1 MNNESPVTDKNQ
13 TLATICWTTTLIL
26 AAFLCFTQLG
36 MMLSLLAGR
45 IGTGLVAP
53 ASLALALFLGD
64 RLASR
69 TGLTGRTRLWPA
81 GLALGVL
88 ALSLAVSAWYLDLSW
103 DGQWYHQAA
112 IYAMARDWN
121 PLTDPMREFI
131 EHLQL
136 WVRHYAKGPWYVA
149 AAIYQTTGLIECG
162 KCTALLAWVAMGL
175 AVFAATL
182 DRGLCRRRA
191 AALAFVVALNPVA
204 MCELTSYLVD
214 GIMIGFLVVAVAA
227 MFSGFHRPQPVVL
240 WVGVLATIASIN
252 AKLTGL
258 VFLCFVFAAGWL
270 WCAVHHR
277 AWLLRYTGWTALA
290 LFLGAGIFGYNPY
303 VTNTIHRHQPFY
315 PVLGSAAYPS
325 LTQQG
330 REGIEL
336 YETPRNMM
344 GRNRFYRMAYATFSR
359 PGNAPYGRVPN
370 ADLMWPFAAR
380 WADLFFY
387 RYHEVRI
394 AGFGPW
400 FSGALLLGF
409 GLGVWLLFQRT
420 PARRV
425 AVLATLTIV
434 TSLFISLHLWWPRY
448 GPQLWL
454 LPIVPIAGVFW
465 HGRPRWT
472 MGAAWGLLALLVL
485 NAAIVAGVR
494 MKWETLA
501 TLKLRR
507 QLTELSQPGTEIE
520 VSFRWFEIGV
530 PERLK
535 AWGVKF
541 QTKGRNEIRDG
552 KMLMSVVDRYPG
564 GVRYRLLPPA
574 AADNPGPAPESK

>member
-1 MNNESPVTDKNQ
+1 V
-13 TLATICWTTTLIL
+13 
-26 AAFLCFTQLG
+26 
-36 MMLSLLAGR
+36 
-45 IGTGLVAP
+45 
-53 ASLALALFLGD
+53 
-64 RLASR
+64 
-69 TGLTGRTRLWPA
+69 
-81 GLALGVL
+81 
-88 ALSLAVSAWYLDLSW
+88 
-103 DGQWYHQAA
+103 
-112 IYAMARDWN
+112 
-121 PLTDPMREFI
+121 
-131 EHLQL
+131 
-136 WVRHYAKGPWYVA
+136 
-149 AAIYQTTGLIECG
+149 
-162 KCTALLAWVAMGL
+162 
-175 AVFAATL
+175 
-182 DRGLCRRRA
+182 
-191 AALAFVVALNPVA
+191 
-204 MCELTSYLVD
+204 
-214 GIMIGFLVVAVAA
+214 
-227 MFSGFHRPQPVVL
+227 
-240 WVGVLATIASIN
+240 
-252 AKLTGL
+252 
-258 VFLCFVFAAGWL
+258 
-270 WCAVHHR
+270 
-277 AWLLRYTGWTALA
+277 
-290 LFLGAGIFGYNPY
+290 GIFGYNPY

-315 PVLGSAAYPS
+315 PVLGSAAFPS

-370 ADLMWPFAAR
+370 ADLMWPFTAR

-387 RYHEVRI
+387 RYHEVRV

-400 FSGALLLGF
+400 FSGALLLAF

-425 AVLATLTIV
+425 TVLATLTIV

-465 HGRPRWT
+465 HGRPRWAV
-472 MGAAWGLLALLVL
+472 GAAWGLLALLLL
-485 NAAIVAGVR
+485 NAVIVAGVR

-520 VSFRWFEIGV
+520 VSFRWFEVGV

-552 KMLMSVVDRYPG
+552 KVLMSVVERYPG
-564 GVRYRLLPPA
+564 PVRYRLLSPA
-574 AADNPGPAPESK
+574 TANISGPSTENN